1 MGLRWLTF
9 VVSVMPLGGVVGFW
23 PRHRRP
29 QGKPRRGWSVL
40 LSYCCCGGGER
51 GTRAVPSREGW
62 PKLPSPLDAVRNSSV
77 ESSIV
82 AHYGVDAPL

>member
-1 MGLRWLTF
+1 MPSMGLRWLTF

-40 LSYCCCGGGER
+40 LSYCCCGGGE
-51 GTRAVPSREGW
+51 
-62 PKLPSPLDAVRNSSV
+62 
-77 ESSIV
+77 
-82 AHYGVDAPL
+82 